1 MSFLPINKEDMKERG
16 WTECDFV
23 FVTGDAYIDHSSFG
37 TAIISRMLERY
48 GYKVGIISQ
57 PDWNNIDDFKKL
69 GKPRLGFLVNSGN
82 IDSMVNHY
90 TSMKKRRHNDS
101 YTPGGVSGKRPDRAV
116 IVYANKIREAYKDSA
131 IIIGGIEASLRRLS
145 HYDYWDDSVRRSVLM
160 DSSADLLIYGMG
172 EHQIIEVAEALEGGI
187 NIKDITYIK
196 GTVFKT
202 KDKSLAYDY
211 IQLPKYSETKIS
223 KEEYSKSFKIQYDN
237 TDAVTAKALLE
248 EYEGVYVIQNPPS
261 YPLSEQEMDDVYD
274 LEYEMKCHPSYEV
287 LGGVPALKEI
297 KFSLTSN
304 RGCFGSCSFC
314 ALNFHQGRV
323 LQTRSKDSI
332 IKEAKKMIEDP
343 EFKGYIHD
351 VGGPTANFRY
361 KSCKKQ
367 EEHGVCKDKQCLFPS
382 KCKNLKVD
390 HTDYVELLKELRELP
405 NVKKVF
411 VRSGVRFDYV
421 MYDKNKQFLEDL
433 VKYHVSGQ
441 LRTAPE
447 HVSNDVLKYMGKPSI
462 EVYNKFVD
470 EFYKINDKVGL
481 KQFVVPYL
489 ISSHPGSRLKDAIML
504 AEYIRDMGYMP
515 EQVSDFYP
523 TPGTLSTCMYFT
535 GLDPRTGEKV
545 YIPKTREEKQMQ
557 RALMQYRKRE
567 NYGLVLKALK
577 KAGRYDLI
585 GFGEKCL
592 VRPEKKD
599 DNYRR
604 IKNGKKK
611 KK

>member
-1 MSFLPINKEDMKERG
+1 MNFLPINKDDMNERG

-37 TAIISRMLERY
+37 TAIISRLLERY
-48 GYKVGIISQ
+48 GYKIGIISQ
-57 PDWNNIDDFKKL
+57 PDWNNIEDFKKL

-101 YTPGGVSGKRPDRAV
+101 YTPGGESGKRPDRAV
-116 IVYANKIREAYKDSA
+116 IVYSNKIREAYKDA
-131 IIIGGIEASLRRLS
+131 TIIIGGIEASLRRLS
-145 HYDYWDDSVRRSVLM
+145 HYDYWDDAVRRSILI

-172 EHQIIEVAEALEGGI
+172 EHQIIDVAEALDSGI
-187 NIKDITYIK
+187 NINDITYIR

-211 IQLPKYSETKIS
+211 IELPKFVES
-223 KEEYSKSFKIQYDN
+223 KNSKVEYGKAFKIQYDN
-237 TDAVTAKALLE
+237 TDAITAKSLLE
-248 EYEGVYVIQNPPS
+248 EYEGLYVIQNPPS
-261 YPLSEQEMDDVYD
+261 YPLTVQEMDDVYD
-274 LEYEMKCHPSYEV
+274 LEYEMKYHPSYEE

-323 LQTRSKDSI
+323 LQTRSQDSI
-332 IKEAKKMIEDP
+332 VKEAEKMIEDP

-367 EEHGVCKDKQCLFPS
+367 EEYGVCKDKQCLFPT
-382 KCKNLKVD
+382 KCKNLVIN
-390 HTDYVELLKELRELP
+390 HTDYVALLKRLRELP

-421 MYDKNKQFLEDL
+421 MYDKNKKFLEDL

-462 EVYNKFVD
+462 EVYNSFVE
-470 EFYKINDKVGL
+470 EFYRINDKLGM

-523 TPGTLSTCMYFT
+523 TPGTLSTCMYYT
-535 GLDPRTGEKV
+535 GIDPRTGESV

-557 RALMQYRKRE
+557 KALIQYRKRE
-567 NYGLVLKALK
+567 NYNLVLKALQ

-585 GFGEKCL
+585 GYGENCL
-592 VRPEKKD
+592 VRPPKH
-599 DNYRR
+599 DNNNRR
-604 IKNGKKK
+604 IDYGKKK

>member
-1 MSFLPINKEDMKERG
+1 MNFLPINKDDMNERG

-37 TAIISRMLERY
+37 TAIISRLLERY
-48 GYKVGIISQ
+48 GYKIGIISQ
-57 PDWNNIDDFKKL
+57 PDWNNIEDFKKL

-101 YTPGGVSGKRPDRAV
+101 YTPGGESGKRPDRAV
-116 IVYANKIREAYKDSA
+116 IVYSNKIREAYRDA
-131 IIIGGIEASLRRLS
+131 TIIIGGIEASLRRLS
-145 HYDYWDDSVRRSVLM
+145 HYDYWDDAVRRSILI

-172 EHQIIEVAEALEGGI
+172 EHQIIDVAEALDSGI
-187 NIKDITYIK
+187 NINDITYIR

-211 IQLPKYSETKIS
+211 IELPKFVES
-223 KEEYSKSFKIQYDN
+223 KNSKVEYGKAFKIQYDN
-237 TDAVTAKALLE
+237 TDAITAKSLLE
-248 EYEGVYVIQNPPS
+248 EYEGLYVIQNPPS
-261 YPLSEQEMDDVYD
+261 YPLTVQEMDDVYD
-274 LEYEMKCHPSYEV
+274 LEYEMKYHPSYEE

-323 LQTRSKDSI
+323 LQTRSQDSI
-332 IKEAKKMIEDP
+332 VKEAEKMIEDP

-367 EEHGVCKDKQCLFPS
+367 EEYGVCKDKQCLFPT
-382 KCKNLKVD
+382 KCKNLVVN
-390 HTDYVELLKELRELP
+390 HTDYVALLKRLRELP

-421 MYDKNKQFLEDL
+421 VYDKNKKFLEDL

-462 EVYNKFVD
+462 EVYNSFVE
-470 EFYKINDKVGL
+470 EFYRINDKLGM

-523 TPGTLSTCMYFT
+523 TPGTLSTCMYYT
-535 GLDPRTGEKV
+535 GIDPRTGESV

-557 RALMQYRKRE
+557 KALIQYRKRE
-567 NYGLVLKALK
+567 NYNLVLKALQ

-585 GFGEKCL
+585 GYGENCL
-592 VRPEKKD
+592 VRPPKH
-599 DNYRR
+599 DNNNRR
-604 IKNGKKK
+604 IDYGKKK

>member
-1 MSFLPINKEDMKERG
+1 LI
-16 WTECDFV
+16 
-23 FVTGDAYIDHSSFG
+23 
-37 TAIISRMLERY
+37 
-48 GYKVGIISQ
+48 
-57 PDWNNIDDFKKL
+57 
-69 GKPRLGFLVNSGN
+69 
-82 IDSMVNHY
+82 
-90 TSMKKRRHNDS
+90 
-101 YTPGGVSGKRPDRAV
+101 
-116 IVYANKIREAYKDSA
+116 
-131 IIIGGIEASLRRLS
+131 
-145 HYDYWDDSVRRSVLM
+145 

-172 EHQIIEVAEALEGGI
+172 EHQIIDVAEALDSGI
-187 NIKDITYIK
+187 NINDITYIR

-211 IQLPKYSETKIS
+211 IELPKFVES
-223 KEEYSKSFKIQYDN
+223 KNSKVEYGKAFKIQYDN
-237 TDAVTAKALLE
+237 TDAITAKSLLE
-248 EYEGVYVIQNPPS
+248 EYEGLYVIQNPPS
-261 YPLSEQEMDDVYD
+261 YPLTVQEMDDVYD
-274 LEYEMKCHPSYEV
+274 LEYEMKYHPSYEE

-323 LQTRSKDSI
+323 LQTRSQDSI
-332 IKEAKKMIEDP
+332 VKEAEKMIEDP

-367 EEHGVCKDKQCLFPS
+367 EEYGVCKDKQCLFPT
-382 KCKNLKVD
+382 KCKNLVVN
-390 HTDYVELLKELRELP
+390 HTDYVALLKRLRELP

-421 MYDKNKQFLEDL
+421 MYDKNKKFLEDL

-462 EVYNKFVD
+462 EVYNSFVE
-470 EFYKINDKVGL
+470 EFYRINDKLGM

-523 TPGTLSTCMYFT
+523 TPGTLSTCMYYT
-535 GLDPRTGEKV
+535 GIDPRTGESV

-557 RALMQYRKRE
+557 KALIQYRKRE
-567 NYGLVLKALK
+567 NYNLVLKALQ

-585 GFGEKCL
+585 GYGENCL
-592 VRPEKKD
+592 VRPPKH
-599 DNYRR
+599 DNNNRR
-604 IKNGKKK
+604 IDYGKKK